1 MEEARFG
8 RHFVC
13 LTALFILGESVIGLP
28 YNNSGGYSVLA
39 FIAAAALGLLVLAA
53 GFLLLKF
60 ACRFKAAA
68 AFLYLASVAPWRI
81 KCILI
86 VFIKN
91 SPKALLL
98 YC

>member
-68 AFLYLASVAPWRI
+68 AFLYLGGGLCALSVRRG
-81 KCILI
+81 
-86 VFIKN
+86 V
-91 SPKALLL
+91 
-98 YC
+98 

>member
-53 GFLLLKF
+53 GFLF
-60 ACRFKAAA
+60 
-68 AFLYLASVAPWRI
+68 
-81 KCILI
+81 
-86 VFIKN
+86 
-91 SPKALLL
+91 
-98 YC
+98 